1 MIITYHGKQFFKL
14 QQGETIV
21 ALNPISKDSDFK
33 DKVARFGSGIVLS
46 SVNHPDYN
54 GIETVT
60 YGDQEPVAITG
71 PGDYE
76 VKDIFIKGILTKT
89 ELDKKP
95 YINTVYNMVLEG
107 INITVL
113 GALNKTLEAG
123 EREGAESPDILFV
136 PVGDG
141 KNGLLEPKDAYKL
154 AVSLEPGIII
164 PTDYTD
170 ASLKAFLKEA
180 GAEKTES
187 LDKLVLKKKDL
198 ADKQGE
204 VVVLSY

>member
-1 MIITYHGKQFFKL
+1 MIITYHGKQFFKI
-14 QQGETIV
+14 QQGDTVV
-21 ALNPISKDSDFK
+21 AINPISKDSDFDGK
-33 DKVARFGSGIVLS
+33 IAKFGSALVLS
-46 SVNHPDYN
+46 TTNHPDYN

-60 YGDQEPVAITG
+60 YGNDEPVAITG

-89 ELDKKP
+89 MLDKKE
-95 YINTVYNMVLEG
+95 YMNTVYNMVLEG
-107 INITVL
+107 INVTVL
-113 GALNKTLEAG
+113 GALGKPLEAS

-136 PVGDG
+136 PVGEG
-141 KNGLLEPKDAYKL
+141 EGLLDAKTAYKL

-180 GAEKTES
+180 GAEKTETI
-187 LDKLVLKKKDL
+187 DKLVLKKKDL
-198 ADKQGE
+198 SDKQGE
-204 VVVLSY
+204 VVVLSF

>member
-21 ALNPISKDSDFK
+21 ALNPISKDSKWK
-33 DKVARFGSGIVLS
+33 DKIARFGSQIVLS

-76 VKDIFIKGILTKT
+76 VKDIFIKGVMTKVM
-89 ELDKKP
+89 LDKKEH
-95 YINTVYNMVLEG
+95 INTVYNMVLEG
-107 INITVL
+107 MNITVL
-113 GALNKTLEAG
+113 GALSKPLETS
-123 EREGAESPDILFV
+123 EREDIESPDILFV
-136 PVGDG
+136 PVSEEE
-141 KNGLLEPKDAYKL
+141 GLLDAKTAYKL

-180 GAEKTES
+180 GAEKIEAV
-187 LDKLVLKKKDL
+187 DKLVLKKKDL

-204 VVVLSY
+204 VVVLSF

>member
-14 QQGETIV
+14 QQGDTVV
-21 ALNPISKDSDFK
+21 ALNPISKDSNFK

-76 VKDIFIKGILTKT
+76 VKDIFIKGIMTKT
-89 ELDKKP
+89 ALDKKE

-107 INITVL
+107 INVTVL
-113 GALNKTLEAG
+113 GALNKPLEAA

-141 KNGLLEPKDAYKL
+141 EGLLDPKAAYKL

-180 GAEKTES
+180 GAEKTET

-204 VVVLSY
+204 VMVLSY

>member
-1 MIITYHGKQFFKL
+1 MIITYHGKQFFKI
-14 QQGETIV
+14 QQGDTIV
-21 ALNPISKDSDFK
+21 ALNPISKDSKFK
-33 DKVARFGSGIVLS
+33 DKIARFGSQIVLS

-60 YGDQEPVAITG
+60 YGEQEPVAITG

-89 ELDKKP
+89 MLDKKEH
-95 YINTVYNMVLEG
+95 INTVYNMVLEG
-107 INITVL
+107 ITISVL
-113 GALNKTLEAG
+113 GALSKPLEAS
-123 EREGAESPDILFV
+123 EREGVENADILFV
-136 PVGDG
+136 PLGDG
-141 KNGLLEPKDAYKL
+141 DDLIDPKAAYKL

-170 ASLKAFLKEA
+170 ATLKAFLKEA
-180 GAEKTES
+180 GAEKTEAV
-187 LDKLVLKKKDL
+187 DKLVLKKKDL

-204 VVVLSY
+204 VMVLSY

>member
-14 QQGETIV
+14 QQGDTIV
-21 ALNPISKDSDFK
+21 ALNPISKDSKFK
-33 DKVARFGSGIVLS
+33 DRIARFGSGIVLS

-76 VKDIFIKGILTKT
+76 VKDIFIKGVLARTN
-89 ELDKKP
+89 LDKKE

-113 GALNKTLEAG
+113 GALNKPLETNQ
-123 EREGAESPDILFV
+123 REGMESPDILFV
-136 PVGDG
+136 PVGE
-141 KNGLLEPKDAYKL
+141 GLLEPKDAYKL

-180 GAEKTES
+180 GAEKTEVV
-187 LDKLVLKKKDL
+187 DKLVLKKKDL

>member
-1 MIITYHGKQFFKL
+1 MIITYHGKQFFKI

-21 ALNPISKDSDFK
+21 ALNPISKDSKFK
-33 DKVARFGSGIVLS
+33 EKVARFGSALVLS
-46 SVNHPDYN
+46 TTNHPDYN

-60 YGDQEPVAITG
+60 YGTEEPVAITG

-76 VKDIFIKGILTKT
+76 VKDIFIKGLLTRVT
-89 ELDKKP
+89 LDKKE
-95 YINTVYNMVLEG
+95 YMNTVYSMQLEG
-107 INITVL
+107 ISVTVL
-113 GALNKTLEAG
+113 GALSKPLEAS
-123 EREGAESPDILFV
+123 EREGIESPDILFV
-136 PVGDG
+136 PIGEG
-141 KNGLLEPKDAYKL
+141 EGLLDTKAAYKL

-170 ASLKAFLKEA
+170 TTLKAFLKEA
-180 GAEKTES
+180 GADKVVP

-198 ADKQGE
+198 LDKQAE